1 MAFSQHTTA
10 AHWVDVALC
19 KPQVAAAM
27 SGKPQQFVKSSDR
40 LVLHR
45 VLNPS
50 FSVAFTTP
58 LPQAHMQLLA
68 ICINKEL
75 NLVEVAVT
83 QLKCNPLRSYLLQ
96 QSFGGSLKR
105 ESLCSVRVL
114 VFC

>member
-1 MAFSQHTTA
+1 MAFSQHPTA
-10 AHWVDVALC
+10 ARWVDFAPC
-19 KPQVAAAM
+19 KPQVVAAM
-27 SGKPQQFVKSSDR
+27 SGTPQQFVKSSDR
-40 LVLHR
+40 LVLHH
-45 VLNPS
+45 VLSPS
-50 FSVAFTTP
+50 FCVAFTTP

-75 NLVEVAVT
+75 NLIEVAVT
-83 QLKCNPLRSYLLQ
+83 QLKCNPLHSYLRE